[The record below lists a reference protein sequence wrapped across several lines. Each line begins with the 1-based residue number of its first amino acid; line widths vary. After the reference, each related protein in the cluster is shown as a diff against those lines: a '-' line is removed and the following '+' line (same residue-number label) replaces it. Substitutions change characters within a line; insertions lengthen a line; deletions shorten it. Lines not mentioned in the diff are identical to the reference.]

1 MDCEIVR
8 QSLLEYSHRRLS
20 TSEALNI
27 EKHLA
32 GCRSC
37 RLFLEEERAFD
48 ERLSSLPAPS
58 PKNDVWVLVRARTQR
73 RHWGVL
79 RLLAPLARSRR
90 FVTATAMVVVVTLL
104 LVVGVPQQQMRH
116 DHQQI
121 VSDMVLRQTESQV
134 AQKWTDDPLGTT
146 TDQILTV
153 IGEEL

>member
-1 MDCEIVR
+1 
-8 QSLLEYSHRRLS
+8 
-20 TSEALNI
+20 
-27 EKHLA
+27 
-32 GCRSC
+32 
-37 RLFLEEERAFD
+37 
-48 ERLSSLPAPS
+48 
-58 PKNDVWVLVRARTQR
+58 
-73 RHWGVL
+73 
-79 RLLAPLARSRR
+79 
-90 FVTATAMVVVVTLL
+90 MVVVVTLL